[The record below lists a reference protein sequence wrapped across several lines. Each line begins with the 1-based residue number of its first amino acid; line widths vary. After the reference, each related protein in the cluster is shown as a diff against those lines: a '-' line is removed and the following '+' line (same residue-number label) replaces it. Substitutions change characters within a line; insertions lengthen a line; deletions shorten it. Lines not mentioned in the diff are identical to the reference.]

1 VSRALPAPQPWV
13 IELVERGLEMLII
26 LLVAALL
33 ILLLALVACI
43 LYVARRSER
52 AVALVLL
59 SLVLLDVAST
69 YMLVQRYPVELELSP
84 VLRWLL
90 TIDKRLVF
98 AWAPVEYAVLL
109 GLFYLNKKVRERLGV
124 RRRVEL
130 AIVAL
135 VAVAVASNVA
145 GLLLAS

>member
-1 VSRALPAPQPWV
+1 
-13 IELVERGLEMLII
+13 
-26 LLVAALL
+26 
-33 ILLLALVACI
+33 
-43 LYVARRSER
+43 
-52 AVALVLL
+52 
-59 SLVLLDVAST
+59 LLDVAST

-98 AWAPVEYAVLL
+98 AWAPAEYAVLL

-135 VAVAVASNVA
+135 VAAAVASNVA